1 MGARHVTPKDF
12 CFPSHSVRPYNPT
25 VQLGT
30 DIVRTAV
37 RQALAEDVGGGDI
50 TTEPIVPADARA
62 RAYIGAKQP
71 CVVAGLDLVRAAFVE
86 LDPQFQVVMLK
97 ADGDVCE
104 RGMRVCDLSG
114 SARTI
119 LTGER
124 TALNFLQQLS
134 GVATL
139 TRKFVE
145 ALGDAATRTAI
156 LDTRKTTPGLRALEK
171 YAVTVGGGQ
180 NHRKGLF
187 DQVLIKDNH
196 LMFARRLGGKPVA
209 QAVHLARQAN
219 PGVVIEV
226 ETKNLDEVREAIEA
240 RADIIMLDNMTPAEM
255 SEAVTLVDRRA
266 KTEASGGITLHNVAS
281 VAAAGVDF
289 ISVGALTH
297 SAPAIDFSL
306 ELIE

>member
-1 MGARHVTPKDF
+1 M
-12 CFPSHSVRPYNPT
+12 
-25 VQLGT
+25 
-30 DIVRTAV
+30 
-37 RQALAEDVGGGDI
+37 RQALAEDVGAGDL
-50 TTEPIVPADARA
+50 TSNAIVPPEANA

-71 CVVAGLDLVRAAFVE
+71 CVVAGLDLVTATFRE
-86 LDPQFQVVMLK
+86 LDPRFETRLLK
-97 ADGDVCE
+97 RDGDVCE
-104 RGMRVCDLSG
+104 RGTRVCDLSG

-139 TRKFVE
+139 TRKYVE
-145 ALGDAATRTAI
+145 ALGGAATRTAI
-156 LDTRKTTPGLRALEK
+156 LDTRKTTPGLRAIEK
-171 YAVTVGGGQ
+171 YAVAVGGGQ

-209 QAVHLARQAN
+209 QAVHRARQAN

-240 RADIIMLDNMTPAEM
+240 RADVIMLDNMTPSEM
-255 SEAVTLVDRRA
+255 SEAVTLVARRA
-266 KTEASGGITLHNVAS
+266 KTEASGGVSLQNVAS